1 MSFSQSSK
9 AIENKHKCLFSPR
22 VRNSD
27 HIKIISH
34 SLAMGYYFYRGP
46 RNRTRLKSFG
56 DSYSTDELAP
66 QNNIAYFTI
75 LPEVC
80 QVPIFGLKSV
90 RLFFVLKGRGF
101 SGIFIGN
108 IDLTNSR
115 LCSTINADFKRQISE
130 TGRGVSGCRHRC
142 LYQKAEEVSCPLFV
156 PFHMLQ
162 YPQIKKFR

>member
-1 MSFSQSSK
+1 MDIIHIS
-9 AIENKHKCLFSPR
+9 LFSFHKLLDGAAKFFFNFR
-22 VRNSD
+22 FHLSTS
-27 HIKIISH
+27 ISTPLFFKQI
-34 SLAMGYYFYRGP
+34 SVFEIFFSSAFYNAFSNKSRK
-46 RNRTRLKSFG
+46 NDDWLKC
-56 DSYSTDELAP
+56 
-66 QNNIAYFTI
+66 
-75 LPEVC
+75 VC
-80 QVPIFGLKSV
+80 
-90 RLFFVLKGRGF
+90 LFFVRKGRGF

-115 LCSTINADFKRQISE
+115 LYSTINADFKRQISE